1 MSLGFLLLGA
11 AWISV
16 PSASV
21 LAPADYTKCQ
31 RAADGTSWF
40 ATTITNEATIVSAVW
55 TTSGLGVYETYVNGS
70 RVGTEFLKPGFTDYA
85 KTKYTFE
92 HDVTA
97 LLACEAGAVNHLAA
111 EVSSGWWRDKIVGFA
126 GKKSA
131 FRGELAVTYA
141 DGTRRT
147 FGTNPDT
154 WRCGVVGPV
163 TQAGIYDGEEYDAR
177 IVPPLKGEGL
187 LERPEVNAEF
197 AGELLPSPGAEVWLR
212 HDLAMT
218 CGPYA
223 LRKGETLVVDFG
235 QNCAAVP
242 SFRFRAARG
251 TVLTAL
257 PGEMVNDADKGVRG
271 CDGPKGSVFRAN
283 LRTPQDGMR
292 VVYTFAGCGMESYM
306 PRFTFFGYRYIS
318 LTATADVEIE
328 SVASVPVTSIRRA
341 METGSFET
349 GDASVNRL
357 VANVYWGQLSNYLSI
372 PTDCP
377 QRSERGGW
385 TADTQVFAEA
395 GAFNADTYAF
405 LAKWMRDLRDCQDP
419 RGGFRGAAPVSISG
433 GAYTRIGWADAGV
446 IVPYQLWKQFGDAR
460 IVREN
465 WTAME
470 RFVARIAAAKYRTAE
485 IPEAE
490 DYQWADWLSLTRYES
505 RPSRPENSAF
515 DRVAGPD
522 GRRRGVPKTEARR
535 WWDYLGGCYWL
546 WDAEMM
552 TAMARAIDADA
563 AHYAEMAAEARAY
576 LRATFVTP
584 DGRLDPTFDGMQTA
598 MLFALKLKLV
608 DGEAKERVCK
618 DLRASIAS
626 CGGTLHTGFLGTS
639 IALDTL
645 TENGMADLAT
655 NLLLNHRFPGWLY
668 SVDQGATTIWE
679 RWDGY
684 VKERGFGPAAV
695 NSYNHYAY
703 GAVLA
708 WMYKSLAGIAA
719 DPKSPG
725 FRNIIMAP
733 KPDRRLG
740 FVKAEYKS
748 AAGLIKSHW
757 RYEGDAWVWEFT
769 IPEGATAD
777 VTLPGESVTKRY
789 GSGIHVLYQRASRD
803 LFPKHHLK

>member
-1 MSLGFLLLGA
+1 MNIILLLLGA
-11 AWISV
+11 VWISV
-16 PSASV
+16 PSAPVVAS
-21 LAPADYTKCQ
+21 ADYAKCQ

-40 ATTITNEATIVSAVW
+40 ATTITNDAQVASAVW
-55 TTSGLGVYETYVNGS
+55 TTSGLGVYEAYVNGG

-85 KTKYTFE
+85 KTKYAFA

-97 LLACEAGAVNHLAA
+97 LLKREAGAVNHLVA

-147 FGTNPDT
+147 FGTNPET
-154 WRCGVVGPV
+154 WRCGIAGPV
-163 TQAGIYDGEEYDAR
+163 THAGIYDGEEYDAR
-177 IVPPLKGEGL
+177 ITRPLKGEGL
-187 LERPEVNAEF
+187 FERPEANTEF
-197 AGELLPSPGAEVWLR
+197 SGEILPSPGAEVWLR

-218 CGPYA
+218 RGPYA
-223 LRKGETLVVDFG
+223 LKKGETLVVDFG

-242 SFRFRAARG
+242 AFRFRASRG

-257 PGEMVNDADKGVRG
+257 PGEMINDADKGVRG

-283 LRTPQDGMR
+283 LRTPRDGMR
-292 VVYTFAGCGMESYM
+292 VVYTFAGGGTETYM

-318 LTATADVEIE
+318 LAATDDVTIE
-328 SVASVPVTSIRRA
+328 SIASVPVTSITRA

-385 TADTQVFAEA
+385 TADTQVFVEA
-395 GAFNADTYAF
+395 GAYNADTYAF
-405 LAKWMRDLRDCQDP
+405 LAKWLRDLRDSQDP

-433 GAYTRIGWADAGV
+433 GVYTRIGWADAGV
-446 IVPYQLWKQFGDAR
+446 IVPYRLWRHFGDTR
-460 IVREN
+460 VVREN
-465 WTAME
+465 WAAME
-470 RFVARIAAAKYRTAE
+470 KFVARIAATKYRTAE
-485 IPEAE
+485 LPEAG
-490 DYQWADWLSLTRYES
+490 DFQWADWLSLTRYEG

-515 DRVAGPD
+515 DRVTGPD
-522 GRRRGVPKTEARR
+522 GRRRNVPKAEARR
-535 WWDYLGGCYWL
+535 WWDYLGGCHWL

-552 TAMARAIDADA
+552 AEMARAIGADA
-563 AHYAEMAAEARAY
+563 ARYAAMAAEARAY
-576 LRATFVTP
+576 LAATFVSA

-598 MLFALKLKLV
+598 MLFALRLNLV
-608 DGEAKERVCK
+608 DGAAKARVCE

-655 NLLLNHRFPGWLY
+655 DLLLNHRFPGWLY

-703 GAVLA
+703 GCVLA

-719 DPKSPG
+719 DPKNPG

-733 KPDRRLG
+733 KPDKRLG

-757 RYEGDAWVWEFT
+757 RCEGDTWVWEFT
-769 IPEGATAD
+769 IPKGATAD
-777 VTLPGESVTKRY
+777 VTLPGESAAKRY
-789 GSGIHVLYQRASRD
+789 GSGTYVVRQEQ
-803 LFPKHHLK
+803 